1 MIKGQ
6 NIVGCKHI
14 SLTGESFKAID
25 PATSKHLEGDF
36 EVANEQLVEQAMQMA
51 QKAYSTYKN
60 ITNTKKAAFLR
71 AIAEEITALGD
82 TLISR
87 AVAESGLPTARLLGE
102 MGRTTGQLRMFAD
115 LVEEGSW
122 VEAVIDTALPERTPL
137 PKPDIRRMYKAIGP
151 VVVFGAS
158 NFPLAFSVAGGDTAS
173 ALASG
178 CPVIIKAHPAHPGT
192 SALVGEAISKA
203 ALKAEMPEGVFS
215 LLHDSGY
222 AVGTAL
228 VKHPLAK
235 AVAFTGSYKGGMA
248 LVNMARDRKE
258 PISVFAEMGSI
269 NPVILLPETLK
280 KQPETLAAKYAASIT
295 LGAGQFCTNPGLI
308 LAVKSDALNIFVDG
322 LKKAIEVVPSA
333 TMLTPGIWQN
343 YQNLSQGVAG
353 EAGLDVIARSGN
365 INQEL
370 CNQSVAT
377 VATVKASDF
386 IQNYKLRE
394 EIFGPWSLLVV
405 ADDVQELETVVGTL
419 EGQLTTTVM
428 AEREELPAY
437 AGLLDKLAD
446 ISGRVILNGVPT
458 GVEVCAAMQHGGPF
472 PAASDSRFTSVGTG
486 AIYRFVRPIAWQD
499 WEDSLLPAELQDSNP
514 LNIWR
519 QVNNEWTKA

>member
-1 MIKGQ
+1 MIKVQ

-14 SLTGESFKAID
+14 SLAGDSFKAVD
-25 PATSKHLEGDF
+25 PSTGKHLEGDF
-36 EVANEQLVEQAMQMA
+36 EVANEQLVEQALQAA
-51 QKAYSTYKN
+51 QQAYSIYKN
-60 ITNTKKAAFLR
+60 ISNTKKAAFLR
-71 AIAEEITALGD
+71 TIAGEITALGD
-82 TLISR
+82 TLVSR
-87 AVAESGLPTARLLGE
+87 AVSESGLPTARLLGE
-102 MGRTTGQLRMFAD
+102 MGRTAGQLRMFAD

-178 CPVIIKAHPAHPGT
+178 CPVVVKAHPAHPGT

-203 ALKAEMPEGVFS
+203 AVKAGMPEGVFS

-228 VKHPLAK
+228 VKHPLTK

-248 LVNMARDRKE
+248 LVDMARDRKE
-258 PISVFAEMGSI
+258 PIPVFAEMGSI
-269 NPVILLPETLK
+269 NPVVLLPKTLN

-308 LAVKSDALNIFVDG
+308 LAVKSDALNVFIDS

-343 YQNLSQGVAG
+343 YQNLSRGVVG
-353 EAGLDVIARSGN
+353 EAGLDIIAQSGN
-365 INQEL
+365 VNQEL

-386 IQNYKLRE
+386 INNHKLRE
-394 EIFGPWSLLVV
+394 EIFGPWSLLVI
-405 ADDVQELETVVGTL
+405 ADDVHELEAVVGTL

-486 AIYRFVRPIAWQD
+486 AIYRFVRPVAWQD
-499 WEDSLLPAELQDSNP
+499 WDDSLLPAELQDSNP
-514 LNIWR
+514 LGIWR